1 MAFLQIISNNILPL
15 LVFVTIGYML
25 DKKFNLDVKA
35 LNKLTFFV
43 VLPSLIFYSVYSAKI
58 DMTMITVFIVG
69 CV

>member
-35 LNKLTFFV
+35 LNKLTFFRCSPQPY
-43 VLPSLIFYSVYSAKI
+43 LLQRLFRK
-58 DMTMITVFIVG
+58 D
-69 CV
+69 